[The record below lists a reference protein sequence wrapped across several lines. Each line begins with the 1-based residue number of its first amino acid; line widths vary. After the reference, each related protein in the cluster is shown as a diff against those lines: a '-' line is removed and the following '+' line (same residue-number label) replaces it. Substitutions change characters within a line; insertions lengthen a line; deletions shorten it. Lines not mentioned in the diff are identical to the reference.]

1 MDYSPE
7 AGAFI
12 SLREIKAIF
21 PYLKQRE
28 HTLNSG
34 ERQVLIKLEQT
45 LYEYLSVDEAEE
57 LMHIPGSL
65 GKGDGR

>member
-1 MDYSPE
+1 MEYPQE
-7 AGAFI
+7 AGVFITLGELI
-12 SLREIKAIF
+12 SLF
-21 PYLKQRE
+21 PRFKRAE
-28 HTLNSG
+28 HILNPA

-57 LMHIPGSL
+57 LIQAFGSL